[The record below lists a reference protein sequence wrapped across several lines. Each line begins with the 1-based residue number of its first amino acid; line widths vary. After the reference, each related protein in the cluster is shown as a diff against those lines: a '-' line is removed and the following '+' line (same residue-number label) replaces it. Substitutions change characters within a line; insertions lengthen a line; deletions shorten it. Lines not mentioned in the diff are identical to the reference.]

1 MRNQMKSN
9 GSGQNVGAGQ
19 DAGAQNAQ
27 GKADDEDDD
36 YSEEEIEND
45 PDDGESQQDL
55 SKPTTQLVPD
65 SNFPPVVAQAQNE
78 Q

>member
-19 DAGAQNAQ
+19 DAGTQNAQ

-36 YSEEEIEND
+36 YSEEEIEDD
-45 PDDGESQQDL
+45 PDDGEA
-55 SKPTTQLVPD
+55 SK
-65 SNFPPVVAQAQNE
+65 S
-78 Q
+78 